1 MGNFLIYL
9 VIILLLFWVG
19 REICLWYFRIN
30 DMYGVL
36 EEIRDILKEKNPT
49 IAKKL
54 EKKNDNQY
62 LS

>member
-1 MGNFLIYL
+1 MAEFLIYL
-9 VIILLLFWVG
+9 VIILLLILVG
-19 REICLWYFRIN
+19 REIALWYFRIN

-36 EEIRDILKEKNPT
+36 EEIRDILREKNPT

>member
-1 MGNFLIYL
+1 MAEFLIYL
-9 VIILLLFWVG
+9 VIILLLILVG
-19 REICLWYFRIN
+19 REIALWYFRIN

>member
-1 MGNFLIYL
+1 MADFLLYL
-9 VIILLLFWVG
+9 VIILLLFLVG
-19 REICLWYFRIN
+19 REIALWYFRIN
-30 DMYGVL
+30 DIYGVL